1 MTTTPILAM
10 PKFNDA
16 FTIETDASREGIG
29 AVLSQ
34 QGKPV
39 AYMSR
44 ALGVTKKSWLT
55 YAKEMLAIVEAI
67 RTWRPYLL
75 GQKFYIQTDQRSLKY
90 LLEQRITTPEQQEWV
105 AKLLGY
111 DYKINY
117 KSGRE
122 NSATD
127 ALSRKQGSPILHNI
141 FFPQVSLWEEIKK
154 AADEDQFIQ
163 SKVRMAT
170 KQPGGSYT
178 WRHGLLL
185 YKGRVIV
192 PNVAALRAKLLH
204 EMHDTKVGAHSGV
217 LRTFKK
223 LGQ

>member
-44 ALGVTKKSWLT
+44 ALRVTKKSWST

-67 RTWRPYLL
+67 RTWRPYIL

-90 LLEQRITTPEQQEWV
+90 LLEQRIATPEQQEWV

-111 DYKINY
+111 DYEIKY
-117 KSGRE
+117 KPSRE
-122 NSATD
+122 NSVAY

-141 FFPQVSLWEEIKK
+141 FFP
-154 AADEDQFIQ
+154 
-163 SKVRMAT
+163 
-170 KQPGGSYT
+170 
-178 WRHGLLL
+178 
-185 YKGRVIV
+185 
-192 PNVAALRAKLLH
+192 
-204 EMHDTKVGAHSGV
+204 
-217 LRTFKK
+217 
-223 LGQ
+223 